1 MALSVTE
8 PGKPEMKRL
17 WGRSG
22 QNNPELET
30 EIWGAYSSGKLGE
43 HSACDGRG
51 WPQRPDFSL
60 L

>member
-1 MALSVTE
+1 MTE
-8 PGKPEMKRL
+8 PGKSEMKRL
-17 WGRSG
+17 WGRSA

-43 HSACDGRG
+43 HSACDGRE